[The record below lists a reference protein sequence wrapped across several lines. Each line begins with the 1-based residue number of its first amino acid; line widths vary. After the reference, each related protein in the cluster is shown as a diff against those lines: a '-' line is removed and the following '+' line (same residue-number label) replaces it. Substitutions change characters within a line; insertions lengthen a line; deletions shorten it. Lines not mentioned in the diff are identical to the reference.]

1 MKRSFV
7 PFFGKCGSRSALAA
21 IEQEEVTVLDYSH
34 NNLVSVPEEVIIY
47 ELSLEELY
55 LDSNRLT
62 ELPRWLFQCFGLR
75 TLGLSDNEFQ
85 HLSSSIANLI
95 NLERLDISKNGI
107 QELPDKLRFCKRL
120 VFLEAS
126 MNPIG
131 RLPEGLMMLINLK
144 ELYLNDTFLE
154 YLPGSFGKYIK
165 SSNIIII

>member
-1 MKRSFV
+1 MLNKLTKKRGFV
-7 PFFGKCGSRSALAA
+7 PFFGKCSCSGGGAGLA

-34 NNLVSVPEEVIIY
+34 NNLVFVPEEVIVY
-47 ELSLEELY
+47 ELSLEELF

-62 ELPRWLFQCFGLR
+62 ELPRWLFQCYGLR
-75 TLGLSDNEFQ
+75 TLSLNDNEFQ
-85 HLSSSIANLI
+85 HLSSAISNLI

-107 QELPDKLRFCKRL
+107 QELPDKIRFCKRL

-126 MNPIG
+126 VNPIG

-154 YLPGSFGKYIK
+154 YLPGSFGK
-165 SSNIIII
+165 